1 MTDVLTAFIKAPRAT
16 QILTVI
22 MLALVVAIPIVPHLF

>member
-1 MTDVLTAFIKAPRAT
+1 MTDVLTAFIKASRAT

-22 MLALVVAIPIVPHLF
+22 MLALVVAISIVPHLF